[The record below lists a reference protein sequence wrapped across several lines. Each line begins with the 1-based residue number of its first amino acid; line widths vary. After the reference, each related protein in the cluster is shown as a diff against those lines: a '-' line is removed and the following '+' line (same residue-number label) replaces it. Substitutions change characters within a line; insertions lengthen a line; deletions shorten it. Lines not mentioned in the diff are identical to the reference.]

1 MASLFYAGIYEDDA
15 IEKGLDYLVKT
26 AFPGRGMVG
35 AGSAHYFYGQY
46 YSVQAMYLAGGEW
59 WSGMVAVHPHG
70 ALGPTERRGRM
81 DGPPDRRCLRHF
93 HGPDRSPDAQAIPP
107 DLPEVITKTSFRIS
121 SAIAVILIPVT
132 VANSQDTEAPRPT
145 GTSIRVIDK
154 SLLARTGDP
163 VRIEDSRV
171 LVFDGPPGL
180 PSIIPSEEF
189 LAVVTTPNT
198 SRSTFLSHRNSSAR
212 SGDDAPITVPYLEL
226 VDGQRFPGTLR
237 PSDTGEP
244 VWRSAWLKDIRFDL
258 DRISRLNLS
267 EDGRAVPDA
276 VDADVVVLANG
287 DRIEGLVADIGF
299 NVEIEVD
306 RPDGETNSVM
316 IPLDRIASI
325 SLVNPIEPG
334 NGAMTWLR
342 GGHRILSE
350 SIRILGDGYVS
361 LMSPQVGGGT
371 AEIPLDFLVAT
382 VVDANRVLPLATQDV
397 VSLDPGPA
405 GEIRSWIPEP
415 KSFPGSSRLRCGS
428 DPDGWTTS
436 SGVRPSFKGWSI
448 GHDPGEAHGDRLRP
462 LDFPGP

>member
-1 MASLFYAGIYEDDA
+1 M
-15 IEKGLDYLVKT
+15 
-26 AFPGRGMVG
+26 
-35 AGSAHYFYGQY
+35 
-46 YSVQAMYLAGGEW
+46 
-59 WSGMVAVHPHG
+59 
-70 ALGPTERRGRM
+70 
-81 DGPPDRRCLRHF
+81 
-93 HGPDRSPDAQAIPP
+93 
-107 DLPEVITKTSFRIS
+107 ITKPSFRIS

-132 VANSQDTEAPRPT
+132 VAKSQDTEAPRPT
-145 GTSIRVIDK
+145 GTSIRVIDE
-154 SLLARTGDP
+154 SLLIRTGDP

-171 LVFDGPPGL
+171 LIFDGPPGL

-198 SRSTFLSHRNSSAR
+198 SRSTFLSDRNSSAR

-237 PSDTGEP
+237 PSDKGEP

-325 SLVNPIEPG
+325 SLVNPMEPG
-334 NGAMTWLR
+334 DGAMTWLR

-415 KSFPGSSRLRCGS
+415 KSFPGHHAFDAAPIRMDGPLRVEFDLPSKGGRLATTLERPMEIGS
-428 DPDGWTTS
+428 GRLIFRVLDDGRPVHSVVVDEDDPIHPIVVDFESDRLGFEIDSGDDGPFHDS
-436 SGVRPSFKGWSI
+436 IVLREAIIVRPR
-448 GHDPGEAHGDRLRP
+448 D
-462 LDFPGP
+462 